1 MYMKYIY
8 LSITILNQALS
19 YYYKLPKIYLVNNHN
34 INYYNLFALEVDDL
48 GNSGVSLLYMSVFV
62 LE

>member
-1 MYMKYIY
+1 MKYIY

-19 YYYKLPKIYLVNNHN
+19 YYFKLPKIYLVNNPN
-34 INYYNLFALEVDDL
+34 IYYYNLFALEADDL